1 MFINGL
7 SLNVHWGPI
16 MHWAGARHTSSRGLS
31 SFLPSFS
38 PSFPPFFSSFLFFF
52 QLLLLSL
59 LTLIP
64 IVLVKFFSD
73 TNNRNWLWFHWVKSE
88 LIGRL
93 CGLIGASESL
103 EDHTSNRL
111 EQGWLQRA
119 RKSAYFLERTVAET
133 RLPGADMAT
142 PGLDAL
148 LPTTITTAINKF

>member
-7 SLNVHWGPI
+7 SLNVRWGPI
-16 MHWAGARHTSSRGLS
+16 MHWAGARHTSSRGLF
-31 SFLPSFS
+31 SFLLSLL
-38 PSFPPFFSSFLFFF
+38 PPFFSSFFFFF

-64 IVLVKFFSD
+64 IVIVKFFSD
-73 TNNRNWLWFHWVKSE
+73 TNNRNWPWFHWVKTE

-142 PGLDAL
+142 PGIDAL
-148 LPTTITTAINKF
+148 LPTAITTAINKF

>member
-1 MFINGL
+1 MFTEGL
-7 SLNVHWGPI
+7 LCIEQVLDTQAVEDSPPSFLPSLPP
-16 MHWAGARHTSSRGLS
+16 SLL
-31 SFLPSFS
+31 SFLPSF
-38 PSFPPFFSSFLFFF
+38 FFF